1 MGLEQRVLGQGKQ
14 IEQLEGEL
22 GNQTEATV
30 VKTEQLEEKS
40 TLLTELE
47 ENLVMQQEELD

>member
-1 MGLEQRVLGQGKQ
+1 MGLEQRVLAQGKQ